1 MTLRPPWASKQKKN
15 ELSADL
21 TAPSAVDAVGM
32 NAEAETTD
40 TPPLAHFEADAPAT
54 TIDENADA
62 DTSDS
67 GATGTDAPEM
77 ARDIDGNTP
86 EPELPP
92 AAPSAVDE
100 ADMRAE
106 AEATDTPSL
115 THLETDTPAPA
126 RPRRATPVPLTPEA
140 RVFLDVVTHAL
151 QAGESVPL
159 PGLGALT
166 VRSQPART
174 GRHPRS
180 GKVIQIPAKSRVHF
194 KQASSLRQR
203 LNPEA

>member
-21 TAPSAVDAVGM
+21 TAPSAVDAAGM

-40 TPPLAHFEADAPAT
+40 TPPVAHFEADTPAAT
-54 TIDENADA
+54 MDESA

-67 GATGTDAPEM
+67 GATGTDTLET

-92 AAPSAVDE
+92 AAPSAVNA

-115 THLETDTPAPA
+115 THLETDAPAPA

-140 RVFLDVVTHAL
+140 RIFLDVVTHAL